1 MQKVTDI
8 DVIAGTSIERE
19 INETEIKQ
27 FEEDLK
33 NLTQKEK
40 EIKAKAAAKT
50 ALLAKLGI
58 SAEEAALLLG

>member
-27 FEEDLK
+27 FEEDLE
-33 NLTQKEK
+33 NLKEK
-40 EIKAKAAAKT
+40 EEAAKAKESLRLSAF
-50 ALLAKLGI
+50 AKLGLTPEEI
-58 SAEEAALLLG
+58 SAIS

>member
-19 INETEIKQ
+19 TNQIEIQQ

-33 NLTQKEK
+33 NLKEK
-40 EIKAKAAAKT
+40 EEAVKAKESLRLSA
-50 ALLAKLGI
+50 LAKLGLTPEEI
-58 SAEEAALLLG
+58 SAIS